1 MSYWAHPTAVIDS
14 PASIGDDTKI
24 WHFAH
29 VMGHARVGA
38 RCSLGQN
45 VFVASRAVVGDGC
58 RIQNNVSIYDGVELH
73 DDVFVGPSAVFTN
86 VINPR
91 AFIHRQGE
99 IRRTPVELGATIGA
113 NATIVC
119 GARIGR
125 FAFVAAGAVVTQD
138 VPAYALV
145 GGVPARR
152 IGWICRCGVTLPRS
166 DGRARSLRCAA
177 CAAVYGV
184 AGRGASARLAPAD
197 AKRAPAQ
204 PKKAATAAATRSTA
218 ANESSG

>member
-1 MSYWAHPTAVIDS
+1 MTYWAHPTAIIDG
-14 PASIGDDTKI
+14 PATIGDETKI

-29 VMGHARVGA
+29 VMPHARIGA

-58 RIQNNVSIYDGVELH
+58 RVQNNVSIYDGVELH

-91 AFIHRQGE
+91 AFVHRQGE
-99 IRRTPVELGATIGA
+99 IQATPVERGATIGA

-119 GARIGR
+119 GARIGE

-152 IGWICRCGVTLPRS
+152 IGWICRCGVTLPKAGART
-166 DGRARSLRCAA
+166 RALRCAA
-177 CAAVYGV
+177 CTARYDVS
-184 AGRGASARLAPAD
+184 GRGAGTRVAPAGGS
-197 AKRAPAQ
+197 RGQ
-204 PKKAATAAATRSTA
+204 PKKVATAAATRSTSA
-218 ANESSG
+218 SDSSG

>member
-1 MSYWAHPTAVIDS
+1 MTYWAHPSAVIES
-14 PASIGDDTKI
+14 PVSIGAATKI

-29 VMGHARVGA
+29 VMAHARIGA

-45 VFVASRAVVGDGC
+45 VFVASRAVVGNGC
-58 RIQNNVSIYDGVELH
+58 RIQNNVSVYDGVELA

-91 AFIHRQGE
+91 AFISRQHE
-99 IRRTPVELGATIGA
+99 LQRTPVEEGATIGA

-119 GARIGR
+119 GAQIGR

-138 VPAYALV
+138 VPPFSLV

-152 IGWICRCGVTLPRS
+152 LGWICRCGASFPKAA
-166 DGRARSLRCAA
+166 ARTRKLRCAA
-177 CAAVYGV
+177 CGAVYRM
-184 AGRGASARLAPAD
+184 AGRGSGATLAPA
-197 AKRAPAQ
+197 A
-204 PKKAATAAATRSTA
+204 
-218 ANESSG
+218 

>member
-1 MSYWAHPTAVIDS
+1 MSYWAHPTAIIDS

-24 WHFAH
+24 WHFTH
-29 VMGHARVGA
+29 VMPHARIGA

-45 VFVASRAVVGDGC
+45 VFVASQAVVGDGC
-58 RIQNNVSIYDGVELH
+58 RIQNNVSVYDGVELH

-91 AFIHRQGE
+91 AFMRRQDE
-99 IRRTPVELGATIGA
+99 IRRTPVEQGATIGA

-119 GARIGR
+119 GTTIGR

-138 VPAYALV
+138 VPDYALV

-152 IGWICRCGVTLPRS
+152 IGWICRCGITLPKASART
-166 DGRARSLRCAA
+166 RALRCAA
-177 CAAVYGV
+177 CAAIYGIS
-184 AGRGASARLAPAD
+184 GGGASARLAPGV
-197 AKRAPAQ
+197 Q
-204 PKKAATAAATRSTA
+204 QKKAPTAAATRSTSA
-218 ANESSG
+218 RESSG

>member
-1 MSYWAHPTAVIDS
+1 MTTYWAHPTAIVER
-14 PASIGDDTKI
+14 PVSIGAATKI

-29 VMGHARVGA
+29 VMPHARIGA

-58 RIQNNVSIYDGVELH
+58 RIQNNVSVYEGVELG

-86 VINPR
+86 VVNPR

-99 IRRTPVELGATIGA
+99 LRRTVVGRGATIGA

-119 GARIGR
+119 GSDIGS
-125 FAFVAAGAVVTQD
+125 FAFVAAGAVVTSH
-138 VPAYALV
+138 VPAFALV

-152 IGWICRCGVTLPRS
+152 LGWICRCGVSL
-166 DGRARSLRCAA
+166 GKAGARARKLRCTG
-177 CAAVYGV
+177 CAAVYRIG
-184 AGRGASARLAPAD
+184 GQG
-197 AKRAPAQ
+197 
-204 PKKAATAAATRSTA
+204 AAATLA
-218 ANESSG
+218 PMID

>member
-1 MSYWAHPTAVIDS
+1 MTYWAHPSAVIES
-14 PASIGDDTKI
+14 PVSIGAATKI

-29 VMGHARVGA
+29 VMAHARIGA

-45 VFVASRAVVGDGC
+45 VFVASRAVVGNGC
-58 RIQNNVSIYDGVELH
+58 RIQNNVSVYEGVELA

-91 AFIHRQGE
+91 AFISRQHE
-99 IRRTPVELGATIGA
+99 LRRTPVEQGATIGA

-119 GARIGR
+119 GAQIGR

-138 VPAYALV
+138 VPPFSLV

-152 IGWICRCGVTLPRS
+152 LGWICRCGVSLPKAT
-166 DGRARSLRCAA
+166 ARTRRLRCPA
-177 CAAVYGV
+177 CGAVYRI
-184 AGRGASARLAPAD
+184 AGRGPSARLAP
-197 AKRAPAQ
+197 P
-204 PKKAATAAATRSTA
+204 
-218 ANESSG
+218 E